1 MDDNQNIENQA
12 VESISFTLASGE
24 VIMRTIP
31 TYIAKQSI
39 VIDNILMDCEDDGTI
54 PISHDV
60 FIYERQIDIFI
71 NVWKFLVTEDGKIFK
86 EQMKRPNLDH
96 TYTHNIIDNLIEECD
111 KDDIQV
117 FILMSNFLDIEVL
130 LTYFSIQCAKHIA
143 ESFK

>member
-1 MDDNQNIENQA
+1 MDDNQNIDENQA

-31 TYIAKQSI
+31 TYIAKQSVI
-39 VIDNILMDCEDDGTI
+39 IDNMLMDCEDDGNI
-54 PISHDV
+54 PISYDV

-96 TYTHNIIDNLIEECD
+96 AYTHNIIDNLIEECD

-117 FILMSNFLDIEVL
+117 FILHLF
-130 LTYFSIQCAKHIA
+130 
-143 ESFK
+143 